1 MTIIMNNCIFCK
13 IINKKISSHILDENK
28 EVIVFLSLENHPLIV
43 PKKHIPD
50 IYSLDDELGA
60 EVMKEAIKI
69 AKAMK
74 QGLKCDGVYV
84 TQANES
90 AAGQDV
96 FHYHMHI
103 YPRWN
108 DSRQW
113 ESDEENRK
121 LTAENIKIKLCQ

>member
-1 MTIIMNNCIFCK
+1 MENCIFCN
-13 IINKKISSHILDENK
+13 IIDKRIPGYILDEN
-28 EVIVFLSLENHPLIV
+28 EDVIVFLSLENHPLIV
-43 PKKHIPD
+43 PKKHITN
-50 IYSLDDELGA
+50 IYSLNNRLGA

-74 QGLKCDGVYV
+74 SGLTCDGIYV

-103 YPRWN
+103 YPKWN
-108 DSRQW
+108 DNRRW
-113 ESDEENRK
+113 ESDEENRR
-121 LTAENIKIKLCQ
+121 LTLEKIKSSL

>member
-1 MTIIMNNCIFCK
+1 MENCTFCK
-13 IINKKISSHILDENK
+13 IIDRKIPGHILAEN
-28 EVIVFLSLENHPLIV
+28 ENVIVFLSLENHPLIV

-50 IYSLDDELGA
+50 IYSLDNELGA
-60 EVMKEAIKI
+60 EIMKESIRI
-69 AKAMK
+69 AKAVK

-84 TQANES
+84 TQANEP

-103 YPRWN
+103 YPRWD

-121 LTAENIKIKLCQ
+121 MTAENIKNVL

>member
-1 MTIIMNNCIFCK
+1 MENCTFCK
-13 IINKKISSHILDENK
+13 IIDRKMPGHILTEN
-28 EVIVFLSLENHPLIV
+28 ESVIVFLSLENHPLIV
-43 PKKHIPD
+43 PKKHVTD
-50 IYSLDDELGA
+50 IYSLDNELGA
-60 EVMKEAIKI
+60 EIMKESIKI
-69 AKAMK
+69 SKAVK

-84 TQANES
+84 TQANEP

-113 ESDEENRK
+113 EVDEENRK
-121 LTAENIKIKLCQ
+121 LTAEKIKSVL

>member
-1 MTIIMNNCIFCK
+1 M
-13 IINKKISSHILDENK
+13 
-28 EVIVFLSLENHPLIV
+28 SLENHPLIV
-43 PKKHIPD
+43 PKKHIVD

-60 EVMKEAIKI
+60 EIMREAIKI
-69 AKAMK
+69 AKAVK
-74 QGLKCDGVYV
+74 RGLKCDGVYV

-121 LTAENIKIKLCQ
+121 LTAENIKSVYRRFAAKIWKNSHKSLLCKGSYKIRKKYE

>member
-1 MTIIMNNCIFCK
+1 MDCIFCK
-13 IINKKISSHILDENK
+13 IADKKIPSHVLDENEK
-28 EVIVFLSLENHPLIV
+28 VIVFLSLENHPLVV

-74 QGLKCDGVYV
+74 QGLRCDGVYV

-103 YPRWN
+103 YPRWS
-108 DSRQW
+108 DGRQW

>member
-1 MTIIMNNCIFCK
+1 MTQDLNCTFCK
-13 IINKKISSHILDENK
+13 IIDRKIPGHILGEN
-28 EVIVFLSLENHPLIV
+28 ENVIVFLSLENHPLIV

-50 IYSLDDELGA
+50 IYSLDNELGA
-60 EVMKEAIKI
+60 EIMKEAIKI
-69 AKAMK
+69 AKAVK

-84 TQANES
+84 TQANEP

-121 LTAENIKIKLCQ
+121 LTAEKIKSVL

>member
-1 MTIIMNNCIFCK
+1 MENCTFCK
-13 IINKKISSHILDENK
+13 IIDGKISGHILDEN
-28 EVIVFLSLENHPLIV
+28 EDIIVFLSLENHPLIV
-43 PKKHIPD
+43 PKKHILD
-50 IYSLDDELGA
+50 IYSLDNELGA
-60 EVMKEAIKI
+60 EIMKEAIKI
-69 AKAMK
+69 AKAVK
-74 QGLKCDGVYV
+74 QGLRCDGVYV

-113 ESDEENRK
+113 ESEEENRK
-121 LTAENIKIKLCQ
+121 LTAEKIKLVL

>member
-1 MTIIMNNCIFCK
+1 MEDCTFCK
-13 IINKKISSHILDENK
+13 IIDRKIPGHILDEN
-28 EVIVFLSLENHPLIV
+28 ENIIVFLSLENHPLIV

-50 IYSLDDELGA
+50 IYSLDNELGA
-60 EVMKEAIKI
+60 EVMKESIKI
-69 AKAMK
+69 AKAVK

-84 TQANES
+84 TQANEP

-121 LTAENIKIKLCQ
+121 LTAENIKNVL

>member
-1 MTIIMNNCIFCK
+1 MENCIFCK
-13 IINKKISSHILDENK
+13 IIDGKAPGFILDEN
-28 EVIVFLSLENHPLIV
+28 EQVIVFLSKENHPLIV

-50 IYSLDDELGA
+50 IYSLDNELGA
-60 EVMKEAIKI
+60 EIMKESVKI
-69 AKAMK
+69 AKAVK

-84 TQANES
+84 TQANEP

-108 DSRQW
+108 DGREL
-113 ESDEENRK
+113 ESDDESRKQTSEE
-121 LTAENIKIKLCQ
+121 IKSVLYPANNQ

>member
-1 MTIIMNNCIFCK
+1 
-13 IINKKISSHILDENK
+13 LDN
-28 EVIVFLSLENHPLIV
+28 
-43 PKKHIPD
+43 
-50 IYSLDDELGA
+50 ELGA
-60 EVMKEAIKI
+60 EIMKESVKI
-69 AKAMK
+69 AKAVK

-84 TQANES
+84 TQANEP

-121 LTAENIKIKLCQ
+121 MTAENIKGALK